1 MVNISAGVASATV
14 RFYTIGTVWSC
25 VAVVANMPRCFS
37 AGTGKTYA
45 KATADIPP
53 RCIILTVNIFARVR
67 INIHSH

>member
-1 MVNISAGVASATV
+1 MVNISAEATVATV
-14 RFYTIGTVWSC
+14 RFYTIGTGWSC
-25 VAVVANMPRCFS
+25 VAVVANMPRCSS